1 MPFSLVP
8 GAKAL
13 CLMPPYLINQ
23 RSAMTSMTSGK
34 RSVPQGFVMGQHI
47 GGCNDGPEGWMGV
60 IPNLQSGAIAKA
72 LEEGKP
78 IK

>member
-1 MPFSLVP
+1 
-8 GAKAL
+8 
-13 CLMPPYLINQ
+13 
-23 RSAMTSMTSGK
+23 MTSMTAGK

-60 IPNLQSGAIAKA
+60 MPNLQSGAIAKA

-78 IK
+78 IN